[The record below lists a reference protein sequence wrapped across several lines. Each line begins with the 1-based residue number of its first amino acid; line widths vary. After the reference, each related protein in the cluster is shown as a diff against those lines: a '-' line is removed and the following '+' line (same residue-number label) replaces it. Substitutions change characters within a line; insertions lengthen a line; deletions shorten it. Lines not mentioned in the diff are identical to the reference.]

1 MQIGG
6 MQNFHTSNVWVFKD
20 YVKDLGMKNYIKIV
34 FALCGIALAIG
45 IGGAAFFIAAKP
57 SSDFQLKTDY
67 LLEYRF
73 YLASLK
79 ADMYRTACKDG
90 EFSVQNLKAKIKE
103 TANSFENLKKLSAA
117 DKNDSNLRFAYN
129 DYESSNDKL
138 FKSIESWRQE
148 FELTGDSSAKT
159 FFPVLKEFD
168 AVQNSFERLKTEYK
182 DGFTKQEKRSK
193 TLAVLLIVLAWG
205 IGVFLTWFV
214 SSVIYKLYIERERAK
229 KAKLRLHVGPKTEVQ
244 RPSLDG
250 PADKILSAQ
259 SPSLSSPS
267 VSTATLNTVSPNTS
281 SISNVSVN
289 AASVSAASA
298 SSAPLKADSISSAS
312 VSSATISKATAEI
325 HEKSIRPPVMGQG
338 SYTETAPV
346 CIGEPPVSIE
356 SSPVYLKLQNDYKEL
371 KEMSD
376 ELNGAYNELQTKYNE
391 LGSSYKEL
399 QESLKQG
406 DEKKAEKCETVKL
419 FLSDIQME
427 AAEAQEDAQAAQ
439 ELVDTFQG
447 GHKLFKS
454 TYEKIVHINQSIAD
468 IQEMAEVIAGIAEQT
483 KMLSMNA
490 AIEAAHAGDAGKGFA
505 VVAEE
510 LGRLAAASVESSAGI
525 GKTVIEVV
533 KNISFMAKSSEDLD
547 KAFNDINIKT
557 NQVYT
562 TVMNFS
568 DRMIQTFQK
577 TDNVLKGLDT
587 I

>member
-1 MQIGG
+1 

-90 EFSVQNLKAKIKE
+90 EFSVQNLKARIKE

-138 FKSIESWRQE
+138 FKSIDSWRQE

-159 FFPVLKEFD
+159 FLPVLKEFD
-168 AVQNSFERLKTEYK
+168 AVQNSFERLKKEYK
-182 DGFTKQEKRSK
+182 EGFTKQEKKSK

-229 KAKLRLHVGPKTEVQ
+229 KAKLRLHVGPKTEGQ
-244 RPSLDG
+244 RSSSDR
-250 PADKILSAQ
+250 PADKILSVQ
-259 SPSLSSPS
+259 SSAS
-267 VSTATLNTVSPNTS
+267 VSTAALNTASPNTS
-281 SISNVSVN
+281 SISNTSVN
-289 AASVSAASA
+289 VSSVSTFSGSA
-298 SSAPLKADSISSAS
+298 APLKADSISSA
-312 VSSATISKATAEI
+312 TISNAMAEI
-325 HEKSIRPPVMGQG
+325 SDKSIRQPIMGQS
-338 SYTETAPV
+338 SYTETASV
-346 CIGEPPVSIE
+346 RIGESNISIE

-406 DEKKAEKCETVKL
+406 DEKKSEKCETVKL

-510 LGRLAAASVESSAGI
+510 LGRLATASVESSAGI

-562 TVMNFS
+562 TVVNFS

-577 TDNVLKGLDT
+577 TDDVLKGLDT

>member
-90 EFSVQNLKAKIKE
+90 EFSVQNLKARIKE

-138 FKSIESWRQE
+138 FKSIEAWRQE

-159 FFPVLKEFD
+159 FLPVLKEFD
-168 AVQNSFERLKTEYK
+168 AVQKSFERLKNEYK

-229 KAKLRLHVGPKTEVQ
+229 KAKLRLHVGPKTVVQ
-244 RPSLDG
+244 TSGLN
-250 PADKILSAQ
+250 AA
-259 SPSLSSPS
+259 S
-267 VSTATLNTVSPNTS
+267 VSTAALNTASPNTS

-289 AASVSAASA
+289 ASSVSAASA
-298 SSAPLKADSISSAS
+298 SSAPLKSDSI
-312 VSSATISKATAEI
+312 SSATISKATTEI
-325 HEKSIRPPVMGQG
+325 HEKSPRQPAVVQG

-346 CIGEPPVSIE
+346 RIGESPVSIE

-406 DEKKAEKCETVKL
+406 DEKKSEKCETVKL

-510 LGRLAAASVESSAGI
+510 LGRLATASVESSAGI

-562 TVMNFS
+562 TVVNFS

-577 TDNVLKGLDT
+577 TDDVLKGLDT

>member
-90 EFSVQNLKAKIKE
+90 EFSVQNLKARIKE

-138 FKSIESWRQE
+138 FKSIDSWRQE

-159 FFPVLKEFD
+159 FLPVLKEFD
-168 AVQNSFERLKTEYK
+168 AVQNSFERLKKEYK
-182 DGFTKQEKRSK
+182 EGFTKQEKKSK

-229 KAKLRLHVGPKTEVQ
+229 KAKLRLHVGPKTEGQ
-244 RPSLDG
+244 RSSSDR
-250 PADKILSAQ
+250 PADKILSVQ
-259 SPSLSSPS
+259 SSAS
-267 VSTATLNTVSPNTS
+267 VSTAALNTASPNTS
-281 SISNVSVN
+281 SISNTSVN
-289 AASVSAASA
+289 VSSVSTFSGSA
-298 SSAPLKADSISSAS
+298 APLKADSISSA
-312 VSSATISKATAEI
+312 TISNATAEMSD
-325 HEKSIRPPVMGQG
+325 KSIRLPVMGQG

-346 CIGEPPVSIE
+346 RIGESPVSIE

-406 DEKKAEKCETVKL
+406 DEKKSEKCETVKL

-510 LGRLAAASVESSAGI
+510 LGRLATASVESSAGI

-562 TVMNFS
+562 TVVNFS

-577 TDNVLKGLDT
+577 TDDVLKGLDT

>member
-90 EFSVQNLKAKIKE
+90 EFSVQNFKARIKE

-168 AVQNSFERLKTEYK
+168 AVQKSFERLKKEYK

-205 IGVFLTWFV
+205 IGVFLTWLV
-214 SSVIYKLYIERERAK
+214 SSVIYKIYIERERAK

-244 RPSLDG
+244 TSGLN
-250 PADKILSAQ
+250 AA
-259 SPSLSSPS
+259 S
-267 VSTATLNTVSPNTS
+267 VSTAALNTVSPNTS
-281 SISNVSVN
+281 SISNTSVN
-289 AASVSAASA
+289 AASVSTASVNT
-298 SSAPLKADSISSAS
+298 APLKADSISSA
-312 VSSATISKATAEI
+312 TISNATAEI
-325 HEKSIRPPVMGQG
+325 HEKSIRQPVMGQG

-346 CIGEPPVSIE
+346 RIGESPVSIE

-406 DEKKAEKCETVKL
+406 DEKKSEKCETVKL

-510 LGRLAAASVESSAGI
+510 LGRLATASVESSAGI

-562 TVMNFS
+562 TVVNFS
-568 DRMIQTFQK
+568 DRMVQTFQK
-577 TDNVLKGLDT
+577 TDNVLRGLDT

>member
-90 EFSVQNLKAKIKE
+90 EFSVQNLKARIKE

-159 FFPVLKEFD
+159 FFPVLKQFD
-168 AVQNSFERLKTEYK
+168 AVQKSFERLKTEYK
-182 DGFTKQEKRSK
+182 EGFTKQEKKSK

-229 KAKLRLHVGPKTEVQ
+229 KAKLRLHVGPKTEGQ
-244 RPSLDG
+244 RSSSDR
-250 PADKILSAQ
+250 PADKILSVQ
-259 SPSLSSPS
+259 SSAS
-267 VSTATLNTVSPNTS
+267 VSTAALNTASPNTS
-281 SISNVSVN
+281 SISNTSVN
-289 AASVSAASA
+289 VSSVSTFSGSA
-298 SSAPLKADSISSAS
+298 APLKADSISSA
-312 VSSATISKATAEI
+312 TISNAMAEI
-325 HEKSIRPPVMGQG
+325 SDKSIRQPIMGQS
-338 SYTETAPV
+338 SYTETASV
-346 CIGEPPVSIE
+346 RIGESNISIE

-406 DEKKAEKCETVKL
+406 DEKKSEKCETVKL

-510 LGRLAAASVESSAGI
+510 LGRLATASVESSAGI

-562 TVMNFS
+562 TVVNFS
-568 DRMIQTFQK
+568 DRMVQTFQK
-577 TDNVLKGLDT
+577 TDNVLRGLDT

>member
-1 MQIGG
+1 
-6 MQNFHTSNVWVFKD
+6 
-20 YVKDLGMKNYIKIV
+20 MKNYIKIV
-34 FALCGIALAIG
+34 FSLCGIALALG

-73 YLASLK
+73 YLVSLK
-79 ADMYRTACKDG
+79 ADMYRTASKDG
-90 EFSVQNLKAKIKE
+90 EFSVQNLKARIKE
-103 TANSFENLKKLSAA
+103 TINSFENLKKLSAA
-117 DKNDSNLRFAYN
+117 DKNDSGLNFAYN
-129 DYESSNDKL
+129 DYESSNNKL
-138 FKSIESWRQE
+138 FKSIEAWRQE

-159 FFPVLKEFD
+159 FLPVLKEFE
-168 AVQNSFERLKTEYK
+168 AVQKSFERLKKEYK

-205 IGVFLTWFV
+205 IGVFLTWLV
-214 SSVIYKLYIERERAK
+214 SSIVYKIYIERERAK

-244 RPSLDG
+244 KSSFDG
-250 PADKILSAQ
+250 AADKVLSVQ
-259 SPSLSSPS
+259 SSGLNTDS
-267 VSTATLNTVSPNTS
+267 VSTASLNTS
-281 SISNVSVN
+281 SLSNASVN
-289 AASVSAASA
+289 ASSVSTFSGSA
-298 SSAPLKADSISSAS
+298 APLKADSISSA
-312 VSSATISKATAEI
+312 TISNAMAEMSA
-325 HEKSIRPPVMGQG
+325 KSIQQPVIVQG
-338 SYTETAPV
+338 SYAETAPSR
-346 CIGEPPVSIE
+346 IEESPASIE
-356 SSPVYLKLQNDYKEL
+356 SSPVYLKLQKEYTRL

-376 ELNGAYNELQTKYNE
+376 ELNSAYNELQEKHRE

-399 QESLKQG
+399 QESFKQN
-406 DEKKAEKCETVKL
+406 DEKKGEKCETVKS
-419 FLSDIQME
+419 FLADIQME

-454 TYEKIVHINQSIAD
+454 TYEKIVHINQSISD

-510 LGRLAAASVESSAGI
+510 LGRLATASIESSAGI

>member
-90 EFSVQNLKAKIKE
+90 EFSVQNLKARIKE

-129 DYESSNDKL
+129 DYENSNEKL
-138 FKSIESWRQE
+138 FKSIDSWRQE

-159 FFPVLKEFD
+159 FLPVLKEFD
-168 AVQNSFERLKTEYK
+168 AVQNSFERLKKEYK
-182 DGFTKQEKRSK
+182 DGFTKQEKKSK

-205 IGVFLTWFV
+205 IGVFLTWLI
-214 SSVIYKLYIERERAK
+214 SSVIYKIYIERERAK
-229 KAKLRLHVGPKTEVQ
+229 KAKLRLHVGPKTEV
-244 RPSLDG
+244 
-250 PADKILSAQ
+250 K
-259 SPSLSSPS
+259 SSGLNAAS
-267 VSTATLNTVSPNTS
+267 VSTAALNTVSPNTS
-281 SISNVSVN
+281 SISNVSVSN
-289 AASVSAASA
+289 
-298 SSAPLKADSISSAS
+298 
-312 VSSATISKATAEI
+312 ATAEI
-325 HEKSIRPPVMGQG
+325 HEKSIRQPVMVQG
-338 SYTETAPV
+338 SYTETAPSR
-346 CIGEPPVSIE
+346 IEESPVSIE

-406 DEKKAEKCETVKL
+406 DEKKSEKCETVKL

-547 KAFNDINIKT
+547 KAFNDINVKT

-562 TVMNFS
+562 TVINFS

-577 TDNVLKGLDT
+577 TDNVLRGLDT

>member
-90 EFSVQNLKAKIKE
+90 EFSVQNLKARIKE

-138 FKSIESWRQE
+138 FKSIDSWRQE

-159 FFPVLKEFD
+159 FLPVLKEFD
-168 AVQNSFERLKTEYK
+168 AVQNSFERLKKEYK
-182 DGFTKQEKRSK
+182 EGFTKQEKKSK

-229 KAKLRLHVGPKTEVQ
+229 KAKLRLHVGPKTEGQ
-244 RPSLDG
+244 RSSSDR
-250 PADKILSAQ
+250 PADKILSVQ
-259 SPSLSSPS
+259 SSAS
-267 VSTATLNTVSPNTS
+267 VSTAALNTASPNTS
-281 SISNVSVN
+281 SISNTSVN
-289 AASVSAASA
+289 VSSVSTFSGSA
-298 SSAPLKADSISSAS
+298 APLKADSISSA
-312 VSSATISKATAEI
+312 TISNAMAEI
-325 HEKSIRPPVMGQG
+325 SDKSIRQPIMGQS
-338 SYTETAPV
+338 SYTETASV
-346 CIGEPPVSIE
+346 RIGESNISIE

-406 DEKKAEKCETVKL
+406 DEKKSEKCETVKL

-510 LGRLAAASVESSAGI
+510 LGRLATASVESSAGI

-562 TVMNFS
+562 TVVNFS

-577 TDNVLKGLDT
+577 TDDVLKGLDT

>member
-73 YLASLK
+73 YLVSLK

-90 EFSVQNLKAKIKE
+90 EFSVQNLKARIKE

-138 FKSIESWRQE
+138 FKSIEAWRQE

-159 FFPVLKEFD
+159 FMPVLKEFD
-168 AVQNSFERLKTEYK
+168 AVQNSFERLKKEYK
-182 DGFTKQEKRSK
+182 EGFTKQEKRSK

-229 KAKLRLHVGPKTEVQ
+229 KAKLRLHVGPKTEV
-244 RPSLDG
+244 
-250 PADKILSAQ
+250 K
-259 SPSLSSPS
+259 SSGLNAAS
-267 VSTATLNTVSPNTS
+267 VSTAALNTVSPNTS
-281 SISNVSVN
+281 LISNTSVN
-289 AASVSAASA
+289 ASSVSTALGSVAS
-298 SSAPLKADSISSAS
+298 LKADSISTALVSTVMPNAS
-312 VSSATISKATAEI
+312 SSEMP
-325 HEKSIRPPVMGQG
+325 EKTVWQPAVVQG
-338 SYTETAPV
+338 SHTETTPV
-346 CIGEPPVSIE
+346 RIGESPVSIE

-406 DEKKAEKCETVKL
+406 DEKKSEKCETVKL

-510 LGRLAAASVESSAGI
+510 LGRLATASVESSAGI

-562 TVMNFS
+562 TVVNFS
-568 DRMIQTFQK
+568 DRMVQTFQK
-577 TDNVLKGLDT
+577 TDNVLRWLDT

>member
-1 MQIGG
+1 
-6 MQNFHTSNVWVFKD
+6 
-20 YVKDLGMKNYIKIV
+20 MKNYIKIV
-34 FALCGIALAIG
+34 FSLCGIALALG

-73 YLASLK
+73 YLVSLK
-79 ADMYRTACKDG
+79 ADMYRTASKDG
-90 EFSVQNLKAKIKE
+90 EFSVQNLKARIKE
-103 TANSFENLKKLSAA
+103 TINSFENLKKLSAA
-117 DKNDSNLRFAYN
+117 DKNDSGLNFAYN
-129 DYESSNDKL
+129 DYENSNNKL
-138 FKSIESWRQE
+138 FKSIEAWRQE

-159 FFPVLKEFD
+159 FLPVLKEFE
-168 AVQNSFERLKTEYK
+168 AVQKSFERLKKEYK
-182 DGFTKQEKRSK
+182 DGFTKQEKRAK

-205 IGVFLTWFV
+205 IGVFLTWLV
-214 SSVIYKLYIERERAK
+214 SSIIYKIYIERERAK

-244 RPSLDG
+244 KSSFDG
-250 PADKILSAQ
+250 AADKVLSVQ
-259 SPSLSSPS
+259 SSGLNTDS
-267 VSTATLNTVSPNTS
+267 VSTASLNTS
-281 SISNVSVN
+281 SLSNASVN
-289 AASVSAASA
+289 ASSVSTFSGSA
-298 SSAPLKADSISSAS
+298 APLKADSISSA
-312 VSSATISKATAEI
+312 TISNAMAEMSA
-325 HEKSIRPPVMGQG
+325 KSIQQPVIVQG
-338 SYTETAPV
+338 SYAETAPSR
-346 CIGEPPVSIE
+346 IEESPASIE
-356 SSPVYLKLQNDYKEL
+356 SSPVYLKLQNEYTKL

-376 ELNGAYNELQTKYNE
+376 ELNSAYNELQEKHRE
-391 LGSSYKEL
+391 LASSYKDL
-399 QESLKQG
+399 QDSFKQN
-406 DEKKAEKCETVKL
+406 DEKKGEKCETVKS
-419 FLSDIQME
+419 FLADIQME

-454 TYEKIVHINQSIAD
+454 TYEKIVHINQSISD

-510 LGRLAAASVESSAGI
+510 LGRLAAASIESSAGI

>member
-90 EFSVQNLKAKIKE
+90 EFSVQNLKARIKE

-138 FKSIESWRQE
+138 FKSIEAWRQE

-159 FFPVLKEFD
+159 FMPVLKEFD
-168 AVQNSFERLKTEYK
+168 AVQNSFERLKNEYK

-205 IGVFLTWFV
+205 IGVFLTWLV
-214 SSVIYKLYIERERAK
+214 SSVIYKIYIERERAK
-229 KAKLRLHVGPKTEVQ
+229 KAKLRLHVGPKTEV
-244 RPSLDG
+244 
-250 PADKILSAQ
+250 K
-259 SPSLSSPS
+259 SSG
-267 VSTATLNTVSPNTS
+267 LNTASPNTS

-289 AASVSAASA
+289 ASSVSAASA
-298 SSAPLKADSISSAS
+298 SSAPLKADSISSAV
-312 VSSATISKATAEI
+312 VSTAMPTASSSEMP
-325 HEKSIRPPVMGQG
+325 EKSLRQPVIVQG

-346 CIGEPPVSIE
+346 CIGESPVSIE
-356 SSPVYLKLQNDYKEL
+356 SSQVYLKLQNDYKEL

-406 DEKKAEKCETVKL
+406 DEKKAEKCETVKS
-419 FLSDIQME
+419 FLTDIQME

-510 LGRLAAASVESSAGI
+510 LGRLATASVESSAGI

-562 TVMNFS
+562 TVVNFS
-568 DRMIQTFQK
+568 DRMVQTFQK
-577 TDNVLKGLDT
+577 TDNVLRGLDT

>member
-73 YLASLK
+73 YLVSLK

-90 EFSVQNLKAKIKE
+90 EFSVQNLKARIKE

-138 FKSIESWRQE
+138 FKSIEAWRQE

-159 FFPVLKEFD
+159 FLPVLKEFD
-168 AVQNSFERLKTEYK
+168 AVQNSFERLKKEYK
-182 DGFTKQEKRSK
+182 EGFTKQEKKSK

-229 KAKLRLHVGPKTEVQ
+229 KAKLRLHVGPKTEV
-244 RPSLDG
+244 
-250 PADKILSAQ
+250 K
-259 SPSLSSPS
+259 SSGLNASS
-267 VSTATLNTVSPNTS
+267 VSTAALNTASPNTS

-289 AASVSAASA
+289 ASSVSAASA
-298 SSAPLKADSISSAS
+298 SSAPLKSDSI
-312 VSSATISKATAEI
+312 SSATISKATTEI
-325 HEKSIRPPVMGQG
+325 SEKSFRPPAVVQS

-346 CIGEPPVSIE
+346 RIGESPVSIE

-376 ELNGAYNELQTKYNE
+376 ELNGAYNELQTKYSE

-406 DEKKAEKCETVKL
+406 DEKKAEKCETVKS
-419 FLSDIQME
+419 FLTDIRME

-562 TVMNFS
+562 TVVNFS
-568 DRMIQTFQK
+568 DRMVQTFQK
-577 TDNVLKGLDT
+577 TDNVLRGLDT

>member
-90 EFSVQNLKAKIKE
+90 EFSVQNLKARIKE

-117 DKNDSNLRFAYN
+117 DKNDSDLRFAYN

-138 FKSIESWRQE
+138 FKSIEAWRQE

-159 FFPVLKEFD
+159 FLPVLKEFD
-168 AVQNSFERLKTEYK
+168 AVQNSFERLKKEYK

-205 IGVFLTWFV
+205 IGVFLTWLV
-214 SSVIYKLYIERERAK
+214 SSVIYKIYIERERAK

-244 RPSLDG
+244 TSG
-250 PADKILSAQ
+250 
-259 SPSLSSPS
+259 
-267 VSTATLNTVSPNTS
+267 LNTVSPNTS
-281 SISNVSVN
+281 SISNTSVN
-289 AASVSAASA
+289 AASVSTASVNA
-298 SSAPLKADSISSAS
+298 APLKADSISSAA
-312 VSSATISKATAEI
+312 VSTVMPNASSISKATAEMSD
-325 HEKSIRPPVMGQG
+325 KSIRLPVMGQG

-346 CIGEPPVSIE
+346 RIGEPPVSIE
-356 SSPVYLKLQNDYKEL
+356 SSPVYLKLQKDYEEL

-406 DEKKAEKCETVKL
+406 DEKKSEKCETVKL

-510 LGRLAAASVESSAGI
+510 LGRLATASVESSAGI

-562 TVMNFS
+562 TVVNFS
-568 DRMIQTFQK
+568 DRMVQTFQK
-577 TDNVLKGLDT
+577 TDNVLRGLDT

>member
-90 EFSVQNLKAKIKE
+90 EFSVQNLKARIKE

-138 FKSIESWRQE
+138 FKSIEAWRQE

-159 FFPVLKEFD
+159 FLPVLKEFD
-168 AVQNSFERLKTEYK
+168 AVQNSFERLKKEYK

-205 IGVFLTWFV
+205 IGVFLTWLV
-214 SSVIYKLYIERERAK
+214 SSVIYKIYIERERAK

-244 RPSLDG
+244 TSG
-250 PADKILSAQ
+250 
-259 SPSLSSPS
+259 
-267 VSTATLNTVSPNTS
+267 LNTVSPNTS
-281 SISNVSVN
+281 SISNTSVN
-289 AASVSAASA
+289 AASVSTASVNA
-298 SSAPLKADSISSAS
+298 APLKADSISSAA
-312 VSSATISKATAEI
+312 VSTVMPNASSISKATAEMSD
-325 HEKSIRPPVMGQG
+325 KSIRLPVMGQG

-346 CIGEPPVSIE
+346 RIGESPVSIE
-356 SSPVYLKLQNDYKEL
+356 SSPVYLKLQKDYEEL

-406 DEKKAEKCETVKL
+406 DEKKSEKCETVKL

-510 LGRLAAASVESSAGI
+510 LGRLATASVESSAGI

-562 TVMNFS
+562 TVVNFS
-568 DRMIQTFQK
+568 DRMVQTFQK
-577 TDNVLKGLDT
+577 TDNVLRGLDT

>member
-138 FKSIESWRQE
+138 FKSIEAWRQE

-159 FFPVLKEFD
+159 FLPVLKEFD
-168 AVQNSFERLKTEYK
+168 AVQNSFERLKKEYK
-182 DGFTKQEKRSK
+182 EGFTKQEKKSK

-229 KAKLRLHVGPKTEVQ
+229 KAKLRLHVGPKTDGQ
-244 RPSLDG
+244 RSSSDR
-250 PADKILSAQ
+250 PADKILSVQ
-259 SPSLSSPS
+259 SSAS
-267 VSTATLNTVSPNTS
+267 VSTAALNTASPNTS
-281 SISNVSVN
+281 SISNTSVN
-289 AASVSAASA
+289 VSSVSTFSGSA
-298 SSAPLKADSISSAS
+298 APLKADSISSA
-312 VSSATISKATAEI
+312 TISNAMAEI
-325 HEKSIRPPVMGQG
+325 SDKSIRQPIMGQS
-338 SYTETAPV
+338 SYTETTPV
-346 CIGEPPVSIE
+346 RIGELPVSIE
-356 SSPVYLKLQNDYKEL
+356 SSAVYLKLQNDYKEL

-376 ELNGAYNELQTKYNE
+376 ELNGAYNELQTKYSE

-510 LGRLAAASVESSAGI
+510 LGRLATASVESSAGI

-562 TVMNFS
+562 TVVNFS
-568 DRMIQTFQK
+568 DRMVQTFQK
-577 TDNVLKGLDT
+577 TDNVLRGLDT

>member
-1 MQIGG
+1 
-6 MQNFHTSNVWVFKD
+6 
-20 YVKDLGMKNYIKIV
+20 MKNYIKIV
-34 FALCGIALAIG
+34 FSLCGIALALG

-73 YLASLK
+73 YLVSLK
-79 ADMYRTACKDG
+79 ADMYRTASKDG
-90 EFSVQNLKAKIKE
+90 EFSVQNLKARIKE
-103 TANSFENLKKLSAA
+103 TINSFENLKKLSAA
-117 DKNDSNLRFAYN
+117 DKNDSGLNFAYN
-129 DYESSNDKL
+129 DYENSNNKL
-138 FKSIESWRQE
+138 FKSIEAWRQE

-159 FFPVLKEFD
+159 FLPVLKEFE
-168 AVQNSFERLKTEYK
+168 AVQKSFERLKKEYK

-205 IGVFLTWFV
+205 IGVFLTWLV
-214 SSVIYKLYIERERAK
+214 SSIVYKIYIERERAK

-244 RPSLDG
+244 NSGLNTD
-250 PADKILSAQ
+250 
-259 SPSLSSPS
+259 S
-267 VSTATLNTVSPNTS
+267 VSTTSLNTS
-281 SISNVSVN
+281 SLSNASVN
-289 AASVSAASA
+289 ASSVSTFSGSA
-298 SSAPLKADSISSAS
+298 APLKADSSDIA
-312 VSSATISKATAEI
+312 
-325 HEKSIRPPVMGQG
+325 EKSPLQTVMVQG
-338 SYTETAPV
+338 SYAETAPSR
-346 CIGEPPVSIE
+346 IEESPASIE
-356 SSPVYLKLQNDYKEL
+356 SSPVYLKLQKEYTRL

-376 ELNGAYNELQTKYNE
+376 ELNSAYNELQEKHRE
-391 LGSSYKEL
+391 LASSYKDL
-399 QESLKQG
+399 QDSFKQN
-406 DEKKAEKCETVKL
+406 DEKKGEKCETVKS
-419 FLSDIQME
+419 FLADIQME

-454 TYEKIVHINQSIAD
+454 TYEKIVHINQSISD

-510 LGRLAAASVESSAGI
+510 LGRLATASIESSAGI

>member
-79 ADMYRTACKDG
+79 ADIYRTACKDG
-90 EFSVQNLKAKIKE
+90 EFSVQNLKARIKE

-138 FKSIESWRQE
+138 FKSIDSWRQE

-159 FFPVLKEFD
+159 FLPVLKEFD
-168 AVQNSFERLKTEYK
+168 AVQNSFERLKKEYK
-182 DGFTKQEKRSK
+182 DGFTKQEKKSK

-229 KAKLRLHVGPKTEVQ
+229 KAKLRLHVGPKTEGQ
-244 RPSLDG
+244 RSSSDR
-250 PADKILSAQ
+250 PADKILSVQ
-259 SPSLSSPS
+259 SSAS
-267 VSTATLNTVSPNTS
+267 VSTAALNTASPNTS
-281 SISNVSVN
+281 SISNTSVN
-289 AASVSAASA
+289 VSSVSTFSGSA
-298 SSAPLKADSISSAS
+298 APLKADSISSA
-312 VSSATISKATAEI
+312 TISNAMAEI
-325 HEKSIRPPVMGQG
+325 SDKSIRQPIMGQS
-338 SYTETAPV
+338 SYTETASV
-346 CIGEPPVSIE
+346 RIGESNISIE

-406 DEKKAEKCETVKL
+406 DEKKSEKCETVKL

-510 LGRLAAASVESSAGI
+510 LGRLATASVESSAGI

-562 TVMNFS
+562 TVVNFS

-577 TDNVLKGLDT
+577 TDDVLKGLDT

>member
-138 FKSIESWRQE
+138 FKSIEAWRQE

-159 FFPVLKEFD
+159 FLPVLKEFD
-168 AVQNSFERLKTEYK
+168 AVQNSFERLKKEYK
-182 DGFTKQEKRSK
+182 EGFTKQEKKSK

-229 KAKLRLHVGPKTEVQ
+229 KAKLRLHVGPKTDGQ
-244 RPSLDG
+244 RSSSDR
-250 PADKILSAQ
+250 PADKILSVQ
-259 SPSLSSPS
+259 SSAS
-267 VSTATLNTVSPNTS
+267 VSTAALNTS
-281 SISNVSVN
+281 SISNTSVN
-289 AASVSAASA
+289 VSSVSTFSGSA
-298 SSAPLKADSISSAS
+298 APLKADSISSA
-312 VSSATISKATAEI
+312 TISNAMAEI
-325 HEKSIRPPVMGQG
+325 SDKSIRQPIMGQS
-338 SYTETAPV
+338 SYTETTPV
-346 CIGEPPVSIE
+346 RIGELPVSIE
-356 SSPVYLKLQNDYKEL
+356 SSAVYLKLQNDYKEL

-376 ELNGAYNELQTKYNE
+376 ELNGAYNELQTKYSE

-510 LGRLAAASVESSAGI
+510 LGRLATASVESSAGI

-562 TVMNFS
+562 TVVNFS
-568 DRMIQTFQK
+568 DRMVQTFQK
-577 TDNVLKGLDT
+577 TDNVLRGLDT

>member
-90 EFSVQNLKAKIKE
+90 EFSVQNLKARIKE

-138 FKSIESWRQE
+138 FKSIEAWRQE

-159 FFPVLKEFD
+159 FLPVLKEFD
-168 AVQNSFERLKTEYK
+168 AVQNSFERLKKEYK
-182 DGFTKQEKRSK
+182 EGFTKQEKKSK

-229 KAKLRLHVGPKTEVQ
+229 KAKLRLHVGPKTEGQ
-244 RPSLDG
+244 RSSSDRPV
-250 PADKILSAQ
+250 DKILSAQ
-259 SPSLSSPS
+259 NSGLGSAS
-267 VSTATLNTVSPNTS
+267 VSTAALNTVSPNTS
-281 SISNVSVN
+281 SISNTSSVN
-289 AASVSAASA
+289 A
-298 SSAPLKADSISSAS
+298 APLKADSISSAA
-312 VSSATISKATAEI
+312 VSTVMPNASSISKATAEI
-325 HEKSIRPPVMGQG
+325 SEKTVRSPAVVQS

-346 CIGEPPVSIE
+346 RIGESPVSIE
-356 SSPVYLKLQNDYKEL
+356 SSPIYLKLQNDYKEL

-406 DEKKAEKCETVKL
+406 DEKKAEKCETVKS
-419 FLSDIQME
+419 FLTDIQME

-510 LGRLAAASVESSAGI
+510 LGRLATASVESSAGI

-562 TVMNFS
+562 TVVNFS
-568 DRMIQTFQK
+568 DRMVQTFQK
-577 TDNVLKGLDT
+577 TDNVLRGLDT

>member
-90 EFSVQNLKAKIKE
+90 EFSVQNLKARIKE
-103 TANSFENLKKLSAA
+103 TVNSFENLKKLSAA

-159 FFPVLKEFD
+159 FIPVLKEFD
-168 AVQNSFERLKTEYK
+168 AVQKSFERLKNEYK

-205 IGVFLTWFV
+205 IGVFLTWLV
-214 SSVIYKLYIERERAK
+214 SSVIYKIYIERERAK

-244 RPSLDG
+244 
-250 PADKILSAQ
+250 
-259 SPSLSSPS
+259 SSG
-267 VSTATLNTVSPNTS
+267 LNAASPNTS
-281 SISNVSVN
+281 SISNTSVN
-289 AASVSAASA
+289 ASSVSPASINA
-298 SSAPLKADSISSAS
+298 APLKADSISSA
-312 VSSATISKATAEI
+312 TISNAMAEI
-325 HEKSIRPPVMGQG
+325 PEKTVRQPAVVQG
-338 SYTETAPV
+338 SYTEMAPV
-346 CIGEPPVSIE
+346 RIGESPVSIE

-406 DEKKAEKCETVKL
+406 DEKKSEKCETVKL

-562 TVMNFS
+562 TVVNFS
-568 DRMIQTFQK
+568 DRMVQTFQK
-577 TDNVLKGLDT
+577 TDNVLRGLDT

>member
-1 MQIGG
+1 
-6 MQNFHTSNVWVFKD
+6 
-20 YVKDLGMKNYIKIV
+20 MKNYIKIV
-34 FALCGIALAIG
+34 FSLCGIALALG

-73 YLASLK
+73 YLVSLK
-79 ADMYRTACKDG
+79 ADMYRTASKDG
-90 EFSVQNLKAKIKE
+90 EFSVQNLKARIKE
-103 TANSFENLKKLSAA
+103 TINSFENLKKLSAA
-117 DKNDSNLRFAYN
+117 DKNDSGLNFAYN
-129 DYESSNDKL
+129 DYENSNNKL
-138 FKSIESWRQE
+138 LKSIEAWRQE

-159 FFPVLKEFD
+159 FLPVLKEFE
-168 AVQNSFERLKTEYK
+168 AVQKSFERLKKEYK

-205 IGVFLTWFV
+205 IGVFLTWLV
-214 SSVIYKLYIERERAK
+214 SSIVYKIYIERERAK

-244 RPSLDG
+244 KSSFDG
-250 PADKILSAQ
+250 AADKVLSVQ
-259 SPSLSSPS
+259 SSGLNTDS
-267 VSTATLNTVSPNTS
+267 VSTASLNTS
-281 SISNVSVN
+281 SLSNASVN
-289 AASVSAASA
+289 ASSVSTFSGSA
-298 SSAPLKADSISSAS
+298 APLKADSISSA
-312 VSSATISKATAEI
+312 TISNAMAEMSA
-325 HEKSIRPPVMGQG
+325 KSIQQPVIVQG
-338 SYTETAPV
+338 SYAETAPSR
-346 CIGEPPVSIE
+346 IEESPASIE
-356 SSPVYLKLQNDYKEL
+356 SSPVYLKLQKEYTRL

-376 ELNGAYNELQTKYNE
+376 ELNSAYNELQEKHRE
-391 LGSSYKEL
+391 LASSYKDL
-399 QESLKQG
+399 QDSFKQN
-406 DEKKAEKCETVKL
+406 DEKKGEKCETVKS
-419 FLSDIQME
+419 FLADIQME

-454 TYEKIVHINQSIAD
+454 TYEKIVHINQSISD

-510 LGRLAAASVESSAGI
+510 LGRLAAASIESSAGI

>member
-90 EFSVQNLKAKIKE
+90 EFSVQNFKARIKE

-168 AVQNSFERLKTEYK
+168 AVQKSFERLKKEYK

-205 IGVFLTWFV
+205 IGVFLTWLV
-214 SSVIYKLYIERERAK
+214 SSVIYKIYIERERAK

-244 RPSLDG
+244 TSGLN
-250 PADKILSAQ
+250 AA
-259 SPSLSSPS
+259 S
-267 VSTATLNTVSPNTS
+267 VSTAALNTVSPNTS
-281 SISNVSVN
+281 SISNTSVN
-289 AASVSAASA
+289 AASVSTASVNT
-298 SSAPLKADSISSAS
+298 APLKADSISSA
-312 VSSATISKATAEI
+312 TISNATAEI
-325 HEKSIRPPVMGQG
+325 HEKSIRQPVMGQG

-346 CIGEPPVSIE
+346 RIGESPVSIE
-356 SSPVYLKLQNDYKEL
+356 SSPVYLKLQNDYEEL

-376 ELNGAYNELQTKYNE
+376 ELNGAYNELQTKYSE
-391 LGSSYKEL
+391 LGSSYKKL

-406 DEKKAEKCETVKL
+406 DEKKSEKCETVKL

-562 TVMNFS
+562 TVINFS

>member
-90 EFSVQNLKAKIKE
+90 EFSVQNLKARIKE

-168 AVQNSFERLKTEYK
+168 AVQKSFERLKTEYK

-244 RPSLDG
+244 
-250 PADKILSAQ
+250 
-259 SPSLSSPS
+259 SSGLNAAS
-267 VSTATLNTVSPNTS
+267 VSTVSPNTS
-281 SISNVSVN
+281 SISNTSVN
-289 AASVSAASA
+289 AASVSIASA
-298 SSAPLKADSISSAS
+298 SSAPLKADSISSAL
-312 VSSATISKATAEI
+312 VSTAMPTASSSEMP
-325 HEKSIRPPVMGQG
+325 EKSLRQPVIVQG
-338 SYTETAPV
+338 SYTETAP
-346 CIGEPPVSIE
+346 IRIRESPVSIE
-356 SSPVYLKLQNDYKEL
+356 SSSIYLKLQNDYKEL

-376 ELNGAYNELQTKYNE
+376 ELSGAYNELQTKYNE

-427 AAEAQEDAQAAQ
+427 AAEAQEDAHAAQ

-568 DRMIQTFQK
+568 DRMIQTYQK

>member
-138 FKSIESWRQE
+138 FKSIEAWRQE

-159 FFPVLKEFD
+159 FLPVLKEFD
-168 AVQNSFERLKTEYK
+168 AVQKSFERLKTEYK

-229 KAKLRLHVGPKTEVQ
+229 KAKLRLHVGPKTEGQ
-244 RPSLDG
+244 RSSSDR

-259 SPSLSSPS
+259 NSGLGSAS

-281 SISNVSVN
+281 SISNTSVN
-289 AASVSAASA
+289 ASSVSAASA
-298 SSAPLKADSISSAS
+298 SSAPLKADSISSA
-312 VSSATISKATAEI
+312 TISKATAEI
-325 HEKSIRPPVMGQG
+325 HEKSIRQPVMGQG
-338 SYTETAPV
+338 SYTETASV
-346 CIGEPPVSIE
+346 RIRESNISIE
-356 SSPVYLKLQNDYKEL
+356 SSPVYLKLQNDYEEL

-406 DEKKAEKCETVKL
+406 DEKKSEKCETVKL

-562 TVMNFS
+562 TVVNFS

-577 TDNVLKGLDT
+577 TGDVLKGLDT

>member
-90 EFSVQNLKAKIKE
+90 EFSVQNLKARIKE

-138 FKSIESWRQE
+138 FKSIEAWRQE

-159 FFPVLKEFD
+159 FLPVLKEFD
-168 AVQNSFERLKTEYK
+168 AVQNSFERLKKEYK
-182 DGFTKQEKRSK
+182 DGFTKQEKKSK

-229 KAKLRLHVGPKTEVQ
+229 KAKLRLHVGPKTEGQ
-244 RPSLDG
+244 RSSSDR
-250 PADKILSAQ
+250 PADKILSVQ
-259 SPSLSSPS
+259 SSAS
-267 VSTATLNTVSPNTS
+267 VSTAALNTASPNTS
-281 SISNVSVN
+281 SISNTSVN
-289 AASVSAASA
+289 VSSVSTFSGSA
-298 SSAPLKADSISSAS
+298 APLKADSISSA
-312 VSSATISKATAEI
+312 TISNAMAEI
-325 HEKSIRPPVMGQG
+325 SDKSIRQPIMGQS
-338 SYTETAPV
+338 SYTEMAPV
-346 CIGEPPVSIE
+346 RIGESPVSIE

-406 DEKKAEKCETVKL
+406 DEKKSEKCETVKL

-490 AIEAAHAGDAGKGFA
+490 AIEATHAGDAGKGFA

-510 LGRLAAASVESSAGI
+510 LGRLATASVESSAGI

-562 TVMNFS
+562 TVVNFS

-577 TDNVLKGLDT
+577 TDDVLKGLDT

>member
-90 EFSVQNLKAKIKE
+90 EFSVQNLKARIKE

-138 FKSIESWRQE
+138 FKSIEAWRQE

-159 FFPVLKEFD
+159 FLPVLKEFD
-168 AVQNSFERLKTEYK
+168 AVQKSFERLKNEYK

-229 KAKLRLHVGPKTEVQ
+229 KAKLRLHVGPKTEGQ
-244 RPSLDG
+244 RSSSDRPV
-250 PADKILSAQ
+250 DKILSAQ
-259 SPSLSSPS
+259 NSGTGSAS
-267 VSTATLNTVSPNTS
+267 VSTAALNTASPNTS
-281 SISNVSVN
+281 SISNISVN

-298 SSAPLKADSISSAS
+298 SSAPLKSDSI
-312 VSSATISKATAEI
+312 SSATISKATTEMSD
-325 HEKSIRPPVMGQG
+325 KSIRQPIMVHG
-338 SYTETAPV
+338 SCTETTPIR
-346 CIGEPPVSIE
+346 IGESPVSIE

-376 ELNGAYNELQTKYNE
+376 ELNGAYNELQTKYSE

-406 DEKKAEKCETVKL
+406 DEKKAEKCETVKS
-419 FLSDIQME
+419 FLTDIQME

-562 TVMNFS
+562 TVVNFS
-568 DRMIQTFQK
+568 DRMVQTFQK
-577 TDNVLKGLDT
+577 TDNVLRGLDT

>member
-90 EFSVQNLKAKIKE
+90 EFSVQNLKARIKE

-138 FKSIESWRQE
+138 FKSIEAWRQE

-159 FFPVLKEFD
+159 FLPVLKEFD
-168 AVQNSFERLKTEYK
+168 AVQKSFERLKNEYK

-229 KAKLRLHVGPKTEVQ
+229 KAKLRLHVGPKTVVQ
-244 RPSLDG
+244 TSGLN
-250 PADKILSAQ
+250 AA
-259 SPSLSSPS
+259 S
-267 VSTATLNTVSPNTS
+267 VSTAALNTASPNTS

-289 AASVSAASA
+289 ASSVSAASA
-298 SSAPLKADSISSAS
+298 SSAPLKSDSI
-312 VSSATISKATAEI
+312 SSATISKATTEI
-325 HEKSIRPPVMGQG
+325 HEKSPRQPAVVQG

-346 CIGEPPVSIE
+346 RIGESPVSIE

-406 DEKKAEKCETVKL
+406 DEKKSEKCETVKL

-510 LGRLAAASVESSAGI
+510 LGRLATASVESSAGI

-562 TVMNFS
+562 TVVNFS
-568 DRMIQTFQK
+568 DRMVQTFQK
-577 TDNVLKGLDT
+577 TDNVLRGLDT

>member
-90 EFSVQNLKAKIKE
+90 EFSVQNLKARIKE

-138 FKSIESWRQE
+138 FKSIDSWRQE

-159 FFPVLKEFD
+159 FLPVLKEFD
-168 AVQNSFERLKTEYK
+168 TVQNSFERLKKEYK
-182 DGFTKQEKRSK
+182 EGFTKQEKKSK

-229 KAKLRLHVGPKTEVQ
+229 KAKLRLHVGPKTEGQ
-244 RPSLDG
+244 RSSSDR
-250 PADKILSAQ
+250 PADKILSVQ
-259 SPSLSSPS
+259 SSAS
-267 VSTATLNTVSPNTS
+267 VSTAALNTASPNTS
-281 SISNVSVN
+281 SISNTSVN
-289 AASVSAASA
+289 VSSVSTFSGSA
-298 SSAPLKADSISSAS
+298 APLKADSISSA
-312 VSSATISKATAEI
+312 TISNAMAEI
-325 HEKSIRPPVMGQG
+325 SDKSIRQPIMGQS
-338 SYTETAPV
+338 SYTETASV
-346 CIGEPPVSIE
+346 RIGESNISIE

-406 DEKKAEKCETVKL
+406 DEKKSEKCETVKL

-510 LGRLAAASVESSAGI
+510 LGRLATASVESSAGI

-562 TVMNFS
+562 TVVNFS
-568 DRMIQTFQK
+568 DRMVQTFQK
-577 TDNVLKGLDT
+577 TDNVLRGLDT

>member
-57 SSDFQLKTDY
+57 SSDFQLKTAY

-90 EFSVQNLKAKIKE
+90 EFSVQNLKARIKE

-159 FFPVLKEFD
+159 FLPVLKELD
-168 AVQNSFERLKTEYK
+168 AVQNSFERLKKEYK
-182 DGFTKQEKRSK
+182 DGFTKQEKKSK

-244 RPSLDG
+244 
-250 PADKILSAQ
+250 
-259 SPSLSSPS
+259 SSGLNAAS

-281 SISNVSVN
+281 SISNTSVN
-289 AASVSAASA
+289 AASVSIASA
-298 SSAPLKADSISSAS
+298 SSVPLKADSISSA
-312 VSSATISKATAEI
+312 TISNATAEMP
-325 HEKSIRPPVMGQG
+325 EKSLRQPIMVHG

-346 CIGEPPVSIE
+346 RIGESPVSIE
-356 SSPVYLKLQNDYKEL
+356 SSAVYLKLQNDYKEL

-406 DEKKAEKCETVKL
+406 DEKKSEKCETVKL

-510 LGRLAAASVESSAGI
+510 LGRLATASVESSAGI

>member
-90 EFSVQNLKAKIKE
+90 EFSVQNLKARIKE

-138 FKSIESWRQE
+138 FKSIEAWRQE

-159 FFPVLKEFD
+159 FLPVLKEFD
-168 AVQNSFERLKTEYK
+168 AVQNSFERLKKEYK
-182 DGFTKQEKRSK
+182 DGFTKQEKKSK

-244 RPSLDG
+244 
-250 PADKILSAQ
+250 
-259 SPSLSSPS
+259 SSGLNAAS
-267 VSTATLNTVSPNTS
+267 VSTAALNTVSPNTS
-281 SISNVSVN
+281 SMSNTSVN
-289 AASVSAASA
+289 ASSVSTFSG
-298 SSAPLKADSISSAS
+298 SSAPLKADSISSA
-312 VSSATISKATAEI
+312 TISNATAEMSD
-325 HEKSIRPPVMGQG
+325 KSIRQPVMGQG

-346 CIGEPPVSIE
+346 RIGESNISIE

-406 DEKKAEKCETVKL
+406 DEKKSEKCETVKL

-562 TVMNFS
+562 TVVNFS

-577 TDNVLKGLDT
+577 TDDVLKGLDT

>member
-1 MQIGG
+1 

-79 ADMYRTACKDG
+79 ADIYRTACKDG
-90 EFSVQNLKAKIKE
+90 EFSVQNLKARIKE

-138 FKSIESWRQE
+138 FKSIDSWRQE

-159 FFPVLKEFD
+159 FLPVLKEFD
-168 AVQNSFERLKTEYK
+168 AVQNSFERLKKEYK
-182 DGFTKQEKRSK
+182 DGFTKQEKKSK

-229 KAKLRLHVGPKTEVQ
+229 KAKLRLHVGPKTEGQ
-244 RPSLDG
+244 RSSSDR
-250 PADKILSAQ
+250 PADKILSVQ
-259 SPSLSSPS
+259 SSAS
-267 VSTATLNTVSPNTS
+267 VSTAALNTASPNTS
-281 SISNVSVN
+281 SISNTSVN
-289 AASVSAASA
+289 VSSVSTFSGSA
-298 SSAPLKADSISSAS
+298 APLKADSISSA
-312 VSSATISKATAEI
+312 TISNAMAEI
-325 HEKSIRPPVMGQG
+325 SDKSIRQPIMGQS
-338 SYTETAPV
+338 SYTETASV
-346 CIGEPPVSIE
+346 RIGESNISIE

-406 DEKKAEKCETVKL
+406 DEKKSEKCETVKL

-510 LGRLAAASVESSAGI
+510 LGRLATASVESSAGI

-562 TVMNFS
+562 TVVNFS

-577 TDNVLKGLDT
+577 TDDVLKGLDT

>member
-90 EFSVQNLKAKIKE
+90 EFSVQNLKARIKE

-138 FKSIESWRQE
+138 FKSIEAWRQE

-159 FFPVLKEFD
+159 FLPVLKEFD
-168 AVQNSFERLKTEYK
+168 AVQNSFERLKKEYK

-205 IGVFLTWFV
+205 IGVFLTWLV
-214 SSVIYKLYIERERAK
+214 SSVIYKIYIERERAK

-244 RPSLDG
+244 TSG
-250 PADKILSAQ
+250 
-259 SPSLSSPS
+259 
-267 VSTATLNTVSPNTS
+267 LNTVSPNTS
-281 SISNVSVN
+281 SISNTSVN
-289 AASVSAASA
+289 AASVSTASVNA
-298 SSAPLKADSISSAS
+298 APLKADSISSAA
-312 VSSATISKATAEI
+312 VSTVMPNASSISKATAEMSD
-325 HEKSIRPPVMGQG
+325 KSIRQPAVVQG

-346 CIGEPPVSIE
+346 RIGEPPVSIE
-356 SSPVYLKLQNDYKEL
+356 SSPVYLKLQKDYEEL

-406 DEKKAEKCETVKL
+406 DEKKSEKCETVKL

-510 LGRLAAASVESSAGI
+510 LGRLATASVESSAGI

-562 TVMNFS
+562 TVVNFS
-568 DRMIQTFQK
+568 DRMVQTFQK
-577 TDNVLKGLDT
+577 TDNVLRGLDT

>member
-1 MQIGG
+1 M
-6 MQNFHTSNVWVFKD
+6 V
-20 YVKDLGMKNYIKIV
+20 
-34 FALCGIALAIG
+34 
-45 IGGAAFFIAAKP
+45 
-57 SSDFQLKTDY
+57 
-67 LLEYRF
+67 
-73 YLASLK
+73 
-79 ADMYRTACKDG
+79 
-90 EFSVQNLKAKIKE
+90 
-103 TANSFENLKKLSAA
+103 
-117 DKNDSNLRFAYN
+117 
-129 DYESSNDKL
+129 
-138 FKSIESWRQE
+138 
-148 FELTGDSSAKT
+148 
-159 FFPVLKEFD
+159 
-168 AVQNSFERLKTEYK
+168 
-182 DGFTKQEKRSK
+182 
-193 TLAVLLIVLAWG
+193 
-205 IGVFLTWFV
+205 
-214 SSVIYKLYIERERAK
+214 
-229 KAKLRLHVGPKTEVQ
+229 
-244 RPSLDG
+244 
-250 PADKILSAQ
+250 
-259 SPSLSSPS
+259 
-267 VSTATLNTVSPNTS
+267 
-281 SISNVSVN
+281 
-289 AASVSAASA
+289 
-298 SSAPLKADSISSAS
+298 
-312 VSSATISKATAEI
+312 
-325 HEKSIRPPVMGQG
+325 QG
-338 SYTETAPV
+338 SYAETAPV
-346 CIGEPPVSIE
+346 RIGESNISIE

-376 ELNGAYNELQTKYNE
+376 ELNGAYNELQAKYSE

-406 DEKKAEKCETVKL
+406 DEKKAEKCETVKV
-419 FLSDIQME
+419 FLTDIQME

-510 LGRLAAASVESSAGI
+510 LGRLATASVESSAGI

-568 DRMIQTFQK
+568 DRMIQTYQK
-577 TDNVLKGLDT
+577 TDNVLRGLDT

>member
-6 MQNFHTSNVWVFKD
+6 MQNFHTSNVWLFKD

-90 EFSVQNLKAKIKE
+90 EFSVQNLKARIKE

-129 DYESSNDKL
+129 DYENSNEKL
-138 FKSIESWRQE
+138 FKSIEAWRQE

-159 FFPVLKEFD
+159 FLPVLKEFD
-168 AVQNSFERLKTEYK
+168 VVQNSFERLKKEYK
-182 DGFTKQEKRSK
+182 EGFTKQEKRSK

-205 IGVFLTWFV
+205 IGVFLTWLV
-214 SSVIYKLYIERERAK
+214 SSVIYKIYIERERAK

-244 RPSLDG
+244 RSSSDR
-250 PADKILSAQ
+250 PADKILSVQ
-259 SPSLSSPS
+259 SSAS
-267 VSTATLNTVSPNTS
+267 VSTAALNTASPNTS
-281 SISNVSVN
+281 SISNTSVN
-289 AASVSAASA
+289 VSSVSTFSGSA
-298 SSAPLKADSISSAS
+298 APLKADSISSA
-312 VSSATISKATAEI
+312 TISNAMAEI
-325 HEKSIRPPVMGQG
+325 SDKSIRPPVMGQG
-338 SYTETAPV
+338 YHTETTPV
-346 CIGEPPVSIE
+346 RIGESPVSIE
-356 SSPVYLKLQNDYKEL
+356 GSPVYLKLQNDYKEL

-406 DEKKAEKCETVKL
+406 DEKKAEKCETVKS
-419 FLSDIQME
+419 FLTDIQME

-510 LGRLAAASVESSAGI
+510 LGRLATASVESSAGI

-562 TVMNFS
+562 TVVNFS
-568 DRMIQTFQK
+568 DRMVQTFQK
-577 TDNVLKGLDT
+577 TDNVLRGLDT

>member
-90 EFSVQNLKAKIKE
+90 EFSVQNLKARIKE

-138 FKSIESWRQE
+138 FKSIEAWRQE

-159 FFPVLKEFD
+159 FLPVLKEFD
-168 AVQNSFERLKTEYK
+168 AVQKSFERLKNEYK
-182 DGFTKQEKRSK
+182 DGFTKQEKKST

-267 VSTATLNTVSPNTS
+267 VSTAALNTASLNTS
-281 SISNVSVN
+281 SVN
-289 AASVSAASA
+289 A
-298 SSAPLKADSISSAS
+298 APLKADSISTASAS
-312 VSSATISKATAEI
+312 SSLVSTAMPTASSSEMP
-325 HEKSIRPPVMGQG
+325 EKTVRQPAVVQG

-346 CIGEPPVSIE
+346 RIGESPVSIE

-406 DEKKAEKCETVKL
+406 DEKKSEKCETVKL

-510 LGRLAAASVESSAGI
+510 LGRLATASVESSAGI

-577 TDNVLKGLDT
+577 TDNGLKGLDT

>member
-57 SSDFQLKTDY
+57 SSDFQLKTAY

-138 FKSIESWRQE
+138 FKSIEVWRQE

-159 FFPVLKEFD
+159 FMPVLKEFD
-168 AVQNSFERLKTEYK
+168 AVQKSFERLKNEYK

-205 IGVFLTWFV
+205 IGVFLTWLV

-229 KAKLRLHVGPKTEVQ
+229 KAKLRLHVGPKTE
-244 RPSLDG
+244 G
-250 PADKILSAQ
+250 Q
-259 SPSLSSPS
+259 SSGL
-267 VSTATLNTVSPNTS
+267 
-281 SISNVSVN
+281 N
-289 AASVSAASA
+289 AASVSTAMSTA
-298 SSAPLKADSISSAS
+298 SSSEMP
-312 VSSATISKATAEI
+312 
-325 HEKSIRPPVMGQG
+325 EKSLRQPVIVQG

-346 CIGEPPVSIE
+346 RIGESPVSIE

-406 DEKKAEKCETVKL
+406 DEKKSEKCETVKL

-510 LGRLAAASVESSAGI
+510 LGRLATASVESSAGI

>member
-138 FKSIESWRQE
+138 FKSIEVWRQE

-159 FFPVLKEFD
+159 FLPVLKEFD
-168 AVQNSFERLKTEYK
+168 AVQNSFERLKKEYK

-229 KAKLRLHVGPKTEVQ
+229 KAKLRLHVGPKTEGQ
-244 RPSLDG
+244 RSSSDR

-259 SPSLSSPS
+259 NSGLGSAS

-281 SISNVSVN
+281 SISNTSVN
-289 AASVSAASA
+289 ASSVSAASA
-298 SSAPLKADSISSAS
+298 SSAPLKADSISSA
-312 VSSATISKATAEI
+312 TISKATAEI
-325 HEKSIRPPVMGQG
+325 HEKSIRQPVMGQG
-338 SYTETAPV
+338 SYTETASV
-346 CIGEPPVSIE
+346 RIRESNISIE
-356 SSPVYLKLQNDYKEL
+356 SSPVYLKLQNDYEEL

-406 DEKKAEKCETVKL
+406 DEKKSEKCETVKL

-510 LGRLAAASVESSAGI
+510 LGRLATASVESSAGI

-577 TDNVLKGLDT
+577 TDDVLKGLDT